1 MQITIDGVLCEC
13 EQGEILL
20 QVAKRNNIKIPTL
33 CYLKGLVE
41 DSNCRICVVE
51 NLANHRLIPACSA
64 RCYNGLNVSTNSEAV
79 LKSRKKT
86 LEMMLSNH
94 HKNCDECAKNGK
106 CHLQRLF
113 NEYGITKTNPKFER
127 KKFNIDNS
135 SPCILRNNNKC
146 IMCGRCVVV
155 CKNTQSV
162 CALFRQKNG
171 FESFVGCH
179 DNIPLK
185 QSTCV
190 GCGLCTLV
198 CPTGALLENSEI
210 ESVEKVIADKDT
222 LVFAQVAPS
231 VRVSLAEYFGN
242 PIGTFDEGRM
252 VGALK
257 KLGFDKVF
265 DVNVGADFTTNEE
278 SNELLYRLKHN
289 KKLPL
294 FSSCCPA
301 WFKYVQNFYP
311 THTEYLSSCKSPT
324 EMLGAIIKNYYA
336 ESQNIDK
343 TKIKVVGIMPCTAK
357 KGEKLRAEDVDFVIT
372 TRELAHMIEKA
383 GIDYNNLEE
392 EKFDAPF
399 SMYSGAGLIFG
410 ATGGITES
418 ILRTACK
425 KLNPNATIVDF
436 VDVRNSDGRKEVS
449 VKCGDTTLNLCVVNG
464 LSNAKAVMDDIL
476 AKKVNY
482 HYVEVMA
489 CPGGCL
495 NGGGQNYVDYDDVE
509 PSDVKVLR
517 AKSLYNKDKELDTR
531 ISSENKTLK
540 DIYAKVFIPSPKK
553 VKQLLHIDCKNHK
566 NKK

>member
-1 MQITIDGVLCEC
+1 MLVTIDGVSYEC

-20 QVAKRNNIKIPTL
+20 QVAKRNKIKIPTL

-41 DSNCRICVVE
+41 DSNCRICLVE

-64 RCYNGLNVSTNSEAV
+64 RCYNGLNVSTSSEAV
-79 LKSRKKT
+79 VKSRKKT

-94 HKNCDECAKNGK
+94 HKNCDSCVKNGR

-113 NEYGITKTNPKFER
+113 KEYGVIKVNPKFEK
-127 KKFNIDNS
+127 KKFDTDNS
-135 SPCILRNNNKC
+135 SPCIIRNNNKC
-146 IMCGRCVVV
+146 VMCGRCVAV

-162 CALFRQKNG
+162 NALARQKNG
-171 FESFVGCH
+171 FDSFVGCPN
-179 DNIPLK
+179 NIPLK

-210 ESVEKVIADKDT
+210 DAVEKIIKDKDT
-222 LVFAQVAPS
+222 FVFAQVAPS
-231 VRVSLAEYFGN
+231 VRVSLAEHFGN

-252 VGALK
+252 VTALK

-265 DVNVGADFTTNEE
+265 DVNMGADFTTKEE
-278 SNELLYRLKHN
+278 SDELLYRLKHN

-324 EMLGAIIKNYYA
+324 EMLSAIIKNYYA
-336 ESQNIDK
+336 ESEKIDK
-343 TKIKVVGIMPCTAK
+343 NKIKVVGIMPCTAK
-357 KGEKLRAEDVDFVIT
+357 KGEKLRALDVDYVLT
-372 TRELAHMIEKA
+372 TREVAQMIEKA

-392 EKFDAPF
+392 STFDAPF
-399 SMYSGAGLIFG
+399 SKYSGAGLIFG

-418 ILRTACK
+418 ILRTTCK
-425 KLNPNATIVDF
+425 TLNPNDENVDF
-436 VDVRNSDGRKEVS
+436 VDVRNSGGRKEVK

-476 AKKVNY
+476 AKRVNY

-495 NGGGQNYVDYDDVE
+495 NGGGQTLVDYDDVE
-509 PSDVKVLR
+509 VSSVKSLR
-517 AKSLYNKDKELDTR
+517 AKSLYDKDRELDTR
-531 ISSENKTLK
+531 ISSDNQNLK
-540 DIYAKVFIPSPKK
+540 EVYSKFFIPSPKK
-553 VKQLLHIDCKNHK
+553 VKQLLHRNTKSK
-566 NKK
+566 S